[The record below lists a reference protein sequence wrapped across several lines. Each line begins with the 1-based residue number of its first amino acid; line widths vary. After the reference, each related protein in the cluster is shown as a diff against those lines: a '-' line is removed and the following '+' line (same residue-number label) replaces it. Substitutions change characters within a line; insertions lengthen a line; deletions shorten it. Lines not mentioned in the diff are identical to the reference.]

1 MSTSFLFSM
10 PSNVLPLH
18 LKQTFPLIIWIFTK
32 REGDGIKSR
41 LPFKVFST
49 LACKILDCKDSKT
62 RTIQKWIEFQR
73 ILNLGCDGNENNF
86 HNILACKVICQEPN
100 KTTDDDLLFQ
110 IIIGAKN
117 QTEEVK
123 KCGLIF
129 NLLCPNVVRH
139 IL

>member
-1 MSTSFLFSM
+1 MFQ
-10 PSNVLPLH
+10 NVAYWATVYRTG
-18 LKQTFPLIIWIFTK
+18 Q
-32 REGDGIKSR
+32 
-41 LPFKVFST
+41 
-49 LACKILDCKDSKT
+49 

-100 KTTDDDLLFQ
+100 KTTNDDLLFQ

-123 KCGLIF
+123 KMRVNF
-129 NLLCPNVVRH
+129 
-139 IL
+139 

>member
-1 MSTSFLFSM
+1 
-10 PSNVLPLH
+10 
-18 LKQTFPLIIWIFTK
+18 LIAK
-32 REGDGIKSR
+32 YSKSR
-41 LPFKVFST
+41 
-49 LACKILDCKDSKT
+49 AN
-62 RTIQKWIEFQR
+62 QKRIEFQR

-123 KCGLIF
+123 KMRVNFQSLLPKLALLE
-129 NLLCPNVVRH
+129 NLNT
-139 IL
+139 